1 MEIYQIDLHGLSHE
15 EAIKAVEDWLY
26 AYRDTFLFM
35 GHIITGNSPALQ
47 KKIFEQ
53 VLDPHGYAYYVPVY
67 NLGCIVVGADV
78 GSVLR

>member
-1 MEIYQIDLHGLSHE
+1 MEIDLHGLTHE

-26 AYRDTFLFM
+26 NSYRIPFFT
-35 GHIITGNSPALQ
+35 GKIITGNSPELQ

-53 VLDPHGYAYYVPVY
+53 VLDPYGYAYYVPVY

-78 GSVLR
+78 GCVLL